1 MPASVVLAGGVLS
14 GGSAGIL
21 VEILRDLVWLSL
33 QMRGIRSRRI
43 GLRIV
48 LSVSLRMLSHR
59 QVCVISA
66 VTSWILWTTTAEIL
80 AVTATVATVATAIAA
95 IVVIVIVIVAVAIVA
110 VVAGVVR
117 TVTMMVATG
126 VFRVVVT
133 NLLAVRTVPG
143 AVRILERLELV
154 LTVDPMSAVAMLAV
168 AMLAVARNGGVVVRR
183 VVATIWSGIRTSY
196 LAEVTAEKTA
206 DLLVSTVMGM
216 RRAIRNLVV
225 AVMI

>member
-21 VEILRDLVWLSL
+21 VVILRDLVWLSL

-66 VTSWILWTTTAEIL
+66 VTSWILWMMTAEIL
-80 AVTATVATVATAIAA
+80 AVTA
-95 IVVIVIVIVAVAIVA
+95 IVVIVAVAIVA

-154 LTVDPMSAVAMLAV
+154 STVDPMSAVAMS
-168 AMLAVARNGGVVVRR
+168 AVARNGGVVVRR
-183 VVATIWSGIRTSY
+183 VVATIWSGIRISY
-196 LAEVTAEKTA
+196 LAVVTVGKTA
-206 DLLVSTVMGM
+206 DLLVSTVTEIW
-216 RRAIRNLVV
+216 RAIRNPEV

>member
-21 VEILRDLVWLSL
+21 VVILRDLVWLSL

-80 AVTATVATVATAIAA
+80 AATAIVATVATAI
-95 IVVIVIVIVAVAIVA
+95 VVIVAVAIVA

-154 LTVDPMSAVAMLAV
+154 LTVDPMSAVAMS
-168 AMLAVARNGGVVVRR
+168 AVARNGGVVVRR

-206 DLLVSTVMGM
+206 DLLVSTVMVM

>member
-1 MPASVVLAGGVLS
+1 MPASVVLAGGVLN

-21 VEILRDLVWLSL
+21 VVILRDLVWLSL

-59 QVCVISA
+59 LVCVISA
-66 VTSWILWTTTAEIL
+66 VTSWILWMMTAEIL
-80 AVTATVATVATAIAA
+80 AVTAIVATAIAA
-95 IVVIVIVIVAVAIVA
+95 IVVIVIVIVIVIVAVA
-110 VVAGVVR
+110 VVAGVAR
-117 TVTMMVATG
+117 TVTVMAATG

-143 AVRILERLELV
+143 AVRILESLELV
-154 LTVDPMSAVAMLAV
+154 STVDPMW
-168 AMLAVARNGGVVVRR
+168 AVARNGGVVVRR
-183 VVATIWSGIRTSY
+183 VVATIWSGIRISY
-196 LAEVTAEKTA
+196 LAVVTVGKTA
-206 DLLVSTVMGM
+206 DLLVSTVTEIW
-216 RRAIRNLVV
+216 RAIRNPEV

>member
-1 MPASVVLAGGVLS
+1 
-14 GGSAGIL
+14 
-21 VEILRDLVWLSL
+21 
-33 QMRGIRSRRI
+33 MRGIRSRRI

-59 QVCVISA
+59 PVCVISA
-66 VTSWILWTTTAEIL
+66 VTSWILWMMTAEIL
-80 AVTATVATVATAIAA
+80 AVTATAATVATAIAA
-95 IVVIVIVIVAVAIVA
+95 IVVIVIVAVAIVA

-117 TVTMMVATG
+117 TVTMMAATG

-133 NLLAVRTVPG
+133 NLLAVRTFPG
-143 AVRILERLELV
+143 AMRILERLELV
-154 LTVDPMSAVAMLAV
+154 LTVDPTLAV
-168 AMLAVARNGGVVVRR
+168 AMSAVARNGGVVVRR

>member
-1 MPASVVLAGGVLS
+1 
-14 GGSAGIL
+14 
-21 VEILRDLVWLSL
+21 
-33 QMRGIRSRRI
+33 MRGIRSRRI

-59 QVCVISA
+59 PVCVISA
-66 VTSWILWTTTAEIL
+66 VTSWILWMMTAEIL
-80 AVTATVATVATAIAA
+80 AVTATVATAIA
-95 IVVIVIVIVAVAIVA
+95 VIVAVAIVA

-117 TVTMMVATG
+117 TGTMMAATG

-154 LTVDPMSAVAMLAV
+154 STVDPMSAVAMSGV
-168 AMLAVARNGGVVVRR
+168 AMSGVEMWAVARNGGVVVRR
-183 VVATIWSGIRTSY
+183 VVATIWSGIRISY
-196 LAEVTAEKTA
+196 LAVVTVGKTA

>member
-21 VEILRDLVWLSL
+21 VVILRDLVWLSL

-66 VTSWILWTTTAEIL
+66 VTSWILWMMTAEIL
-80 AVTATVATVATAIAA
+80 AVTATAATVATAIAA
-95 IVVIVIVIVAVAIVA
+95 IVVIVIVAVAIVA

-117 TVTMMVATG
+117 TVTMMAATG

-133 NLLAVRTVPG
+133 NLLAVRTFPG
-143 AVRILERLELV
+143 AMRILERLELV
-154 LTVDPMSAVAMLAV
+154 LTVDPTLAV
-168 AMLAVARNGGVVVRR
+168 AMSAVARNGGVVVRR